1 VQTFAG
7 NYWLSQLSDVGPAM
21 LVRSQW
27 QEGLGVLR
35 TGEVSGAVADP
46 MALLPAGADVRLD
59 QQEGSDRVVVAAWPG
74 QLACVEVQRNMTKV
88 SALGADTASTEA
100 LLERLVTAAQ
110 AVTEPPTGSVRVRF
124 WSFRNGSGEASSR
137 RISAPTWGGTAADY
151 AATTAAGLS
160 PLMAMS
166 GLTGR
171 AGRLVL
177 WHGVP
182 GTGKT
187 TAVRTLSREW
197 SSWCRTHYVMDPER
211 LFAEP
216 HYLLDVAG
224 AGEDDDDLFEDPDDD
239 VDAGPEDRQWRLVV
253 AEDCDEYLRADA
265 RERAGASLGRLLNLC
280 DGILGHGLR
289 VVVLLT
295 TNEDVGRLHPAITR
309 PGRCL
314 NQVEFLP
321 LSAPEAHAWLGH
333 DAATAP
339 ERPMTLAELYAVR
352 EQRSTGPVEAL
363 PPLGGYL

>member
-1 VQTFAG
+1 MQTFAG
-7 NYWLSQLSDVGPAM
+7 NYWLSQLSDVGQAM

-46 MALLPAGADVRLD
+46 MALLPTGADVRLD

-74 QLACVEVQRNMTKV
+74 RLACVEVQRNMTKV

-137 RISAPTWGGTAADY
+137 RISAPTWDGTAADY

-224 AGEDDDDLFEDPDDD
+224 AGEDDDDLFEDPDEDA
-239 VDAGPEDRQWRLVV
+239 DAGPEDRQWRLL
-253 AEDCDEYLRADA
+253 D
-265 RERAGASLGRLLNLC
+265 LC